1 MGNRGSTGAPWQ
13 SGTTGRRRMMN
24 SMPTWAKKQEPTS
37 KKREKEEEEGRRKKK
52 KKPKVNK
59 CKLGHETTQA
69 ATQKD
74 LCIGGFI

>member
-52 KKPKVNK
+52 KKPKVNAS
-59 CKLGHETTQA
+59 LGMRLPRLPHRKTCA
-69 ATQKD
+69 
-74 LCIGGFI
+74 